1 MPRIPMMPLRR
12 LEGEMM
18 NTVKRLVK
26 ERGDIHLGA
35 QMMRYGEGGEEFPP
49 IILDEYGEVMGLEGK
64 THDESILLLRVMFAL
79 DLGMVRVKN
88 LPRLP
93 RRDL

>member
-1 MPRIPMMPLRR
+1 MPRTPMMPLRR

-18 NTVKRLVK
+18 NTVRKMVK

-35 QMMRYGEGGEEFPP
+35 QMARYGDGREEFPP

-64 THDESILLLRVMFAL
+64 SYDESILLLRVMFAL